1 MLNAIRM
8 VTVLAIALTAS
19 AERVHAQQ
27 LDGVMRNFT
36 AAWSRKDE
44 KAVAALIAR
53 EGASIESDAGR
64 FGPLG
69 ARQAA
74 AVLRVLFDARSTV
87 DVRLRQTQQVGGNPQ
102 KAFAELVW
110 MTLAPETTE
119 PIRIVVFVEF
129 VLERENTWR
138 ITRIRLLP

>member
-1 MLNAIRM
+1 VVKMIRLLTL
-8 VTVLAIALTAS
+8 VAIAITTTA
-19 AERVHAQQ
+19 AHAHAQQ
-27 LDGVMRNFT
+27 LDGVMKHFT

-74 AVLRVLFDARSTV
+74 AVLRMLFDERSTV
-87 DVRLRQTQQVGGNPQ
+87 DVRLRQSQTVGGNPN
-102 KAFAELVW
+102 KAYAELVW

-119 PIRIVVFVEF
+119 PIRIVLFVEF
-129 VLERENTWR
+129 VLEQEKTWR
-138 ITRIRLLP
+138 ITKIRLLP

>member
-1 MLNAIRM
+1 VVSKIR
-8 VTVLAIALTAS
+8 LAALVVIALTAS
-19 AERVHAQQ
+19 AERGHAQQ
-27 LDGVMRNFT
+27 LDGVMKNFT
-36 AAWSRKDE
+36 AAWTRKDE

-74 AVLRVLFDARSTV
+74 AVLRLLFDERSTV
-87 DVRLRQTQQVGGNPQ
+87 DVRLRQTQRVGGNPQ

-119 PIRIVVFVEF
+119 PMRIVVFVEF